1 MDIKIN
7 NITQANQVPSPE
19 QVQEAGG
26 DFKFVLTSKLED
38 TGLAER
44 LNLMLQDIIQQGER
58 ISKRNDI
65 KDMQRYRILIK
76 DFLNEVVTRSHV
88 FSRENFL
95 DRRGRHRVYGIIRQ
109 VDKEL
114 DELAQE
120 LVKDETNNIDILAK
134 IGLRSRLL
142 LSYVL
147 WELTEIRKSPY

>member
-1 MDIKIN
+1 MDIKISS
-7 NITQANQVPSPE
+7 ITPTNQAPAPE
-19 QVQEAGG
+19 QVQDAGG

-38 TGLAER
+38 AELAER

-58 ISKRNDI
+58 IAKRNDI

-76 DFLNEVVTRSHV
+76 DFMNEVVTRSHV

-95 DRRGRHRVYGIIRQ
+95 DRKGRHRVYGIIRQ

-120 LVKDETNNIDILAK
+120 LVKDETSHIDILAK
-134 IGLRSRLL
+134 IGQIQGLL
-142 LSYVL
+142 LDIF
-147 WELTEIRKSPY
+147 T

>member
-1 MDIKIN
+1 MDIKVN
-7 NITQANQVPSPE
+7 NINPTPQAPAPE
-19 QVQEAGG
+19 QVQDTNG

-38 TGLAER
+38 ANLAER
-44 LNLMLQDIIQQGER
+44 LNLMMQDIIQQGEK
-58 ISKRNDI
+58 IGKRNDI

-76 DFLNEVVTRSHV
+76 DFMNEVVTRSHV

-120 LVKDETNNIDILAK
+120 LVKDEKNGLDILAK
-134 IGLRSRLL
+134 IGQIQGLL
-142 LSYVL
+142 LDIF
-147 WELTEIRKSPY
+147 T

>member
-7 NITQANQVPSPE
+7 NIQQMSQTPAPE
-19 QVQEAGG
+19 QVQEANG

-38 TGLAER
+38 ASLAER
-44 LNLMLQDIIQQGER
+44 LNLMLQDITQQGER
-58 ISKRNDI
+58 ISKKNDI
-65 KDMQRYRILIK
+65 KDMQRYRLLIK

-95 DRRGRHRVYGIIRQ
+95 DRKGRHRVYGIIRQ

-120 LVKDETNNIDILAK
+120 LVKDEKDNITILAK
-134 IGLRSRLL
+134 IGQIQGLL
-142 LSYVL
+142 LDIF
-147 WELTEIRKSPY
+147 T

>member
-1 MDIKIN
+1 MDIKVSN
-7 NITQANQVPSPE
+7 HTPTTQTPAPE
-19 QVQEAGG
+19 QVQEANG

-38 TGLAER
+38 SGLAER
-44 LNLMLQDIIQQGER
+44 LNLMMQDIIQQGEK

-76 DFLNEVVTRSHV
+76 DFMNEVVTRSHV

-95 DRRGRHRVYGIIRQ
+95 DRKGRHRVYGIIRQ

-120 LVKDETNNIDILAK
+120 LVKDETNHIDILAK
-134 IGLRSRLL
+134 IGQIQGLL
-142 LSYVL
+142 LDIF
-147 WELTEIRKSPY
+147 T

>member
-7 NITQANQVPSPE
+7 NVNPTPQAASPE
-19 QVQEAGG
+19 QVQEANG

-38 TGLAER
+38 ANLAER
-44 LNLMLQDIIQQGER
+44 LNLMMQDIIQQGER

-76 DFLNEVVTRSHV
+76 DFMNEVVSRSHV

-95 DRRGRHRVYGIIRQ
+95 DRKGRHRVYGIIRQ

-120 LVKDETNNIDILAK
+120 LVKDETNHIDILAK
-134 IGLRSRLL
+134 IGQIQGLL
-142 LSYVL
+142 LDIF
-147 WELTEIRKSPY
+147 T

>member
-1 MDIKIN
+1 MDIKVSN
-7 NITQANQVPSPE
+7 LTPTTQTPAPE
-19 QVQEAGG
+19 QVQEANG

-38 TGLAER
+38 SGLAER
-44 LNLMLQDIIQQGER
+44 LNLMMQDIIQQGEK

-76 DFLNEVVTRSHV
+76 DFMNEVVTRSHV

-95 DRRGRHRVYGIIRQ
+95 DRKGRHRVYGIIRQ

-120 LVKDETNNIDILAK
+120 LVKDEKNSIDILAK
-134 IGLRSRLL
+134 IGQIQGLL
-142 LSYVL
+142 LDIF
-147 WELTEIRKSPY
+147 T

>member
-1 MDIKIN
+1 MDIKVSN
-7 NITQANQVPSPE
+7 LTPTSQTPAPE
-19 QVQEAGG
+19 QVQEANG

-38 TGLAER
+38 AGLAER
-44 LNLMLQDIIQQGER
+44 LNLMMQDIIQQGEK

-65 KDMQRYRILIK
+65 RDMQRYRILIK
-76 DFLNEVVTRSHV
+76 DFMNEVVSRSHV

-95 DRRGRHRVYGIIRQ
+95 DRKGRHRVYGIIRQ

-134 IGLRSRLL
+134 IGQIQGLL
-142 LSYVL
+142 LDIF
-147 WELTEIRKSPY
+147 T

>member
-7 NITQANQVPSPE
+7 NITQPSQVAQPDAA
-19 QVQEAGG
+19 QEAAG
-26 DFKFVLTSKLED
+26 DFKFVLTSKLQD
-38 TGLAER
+38 TDLAER
-44 LNLMLQDIIQQGER
+44 LNLMMQDIIQQGDR

-76 DFLNEVVTRSHV
+76 DFMNEVVTRSHV

-95 DRRGRHRVYGIIRQ
+95 DRKGRHRVYGIIRQ

-120 LVKDETNNIDILAK
+120 LVKDECNNIDILAK
-134 IGLRSRLL
+134 IGQIQGLL
-142 LSYVL
+142 LDIF
-147 WELTEIRKSPY
+147 T